1 MPAEVSGGESGLN
14 LAEQARKIA
23 SAEADCGPHGL
34 EAAGGEAVEAAVLD
48 LGDEAMAAEFGD
60 QA

>member
-1 MPAEVSGGESGLN
+1 MTAEVLCGMGILGYKEGGGEVD
-14 LAEQARKIA
+14 A
-23 SAEADCGPHGL
+23 AEAERGPHGL
-34 EAAGGEAVEAAVLD
+34 DVAGGEAVEPAVLD